1 MTDPVTAAPKKA
13 GRNPSVDLLKIIAFI
28 FVVTVHFTSQIGI
41 QKEIHA
47 GKAMFALDVLYAFSN
62 ICVALFLMAT
72 GYLMTNKK
80 LSLSYYK
87 GVIRVVV
94 TYILCSVFCTACKV
108 ILYDYPN
115 TPMTYL
121 RHIIGFKGSDYSW
134 YVEMYLCLFVIIPFI
149 NAAYHGMETRGK
161 KTVLV
166 VTVVALAA
174 LPGVL
179 NTFNLSDPSWWSSP
193 VSSKDY
199 SKIFPVFF
207 VHLYPVMYYLIGA
220 YLREFP
226 PKIKKRWLLLMWTLF
241 GIAGGAYNFWR
252 FRGGNFFWGGFMT
265 YASILVVLIAV
276 PFFALITSLDTSRL
290 PEWIKKTLAYLS
302 RLTFGAF
309 LVAAI
314 VDMRFYPHFNG
325 AFEGIANRLLASPL
339 AIAAVAAASLLI
351 SAVIDLIYRLLGLCV
366 GAAVR
371 LIKKK
376 SKTAENNTEP

>member
-1 MTDPVTAAPKKA
+1 MKDQGSAAPKKA

-87 GVIRVVV
+87 GVIRVVG
-94 TYILCSVFCTACKV
+94 TYILCSIFCTACKV
-108 ILYDYPN
+108 IFYAYPN
-115 TPMTYL
+115 TPMTYVK
-121 RHIIGFKGSDYSW
+121 HIIGFKGSDYSW

-149 NAAYHGMETRGK
+149 NAAYHGMQTRGK
-161 KTVLV
+161 KTALV

-193 VSSKDY
+193 VSSRDY

-207 VHLYPVMYYLIGA
+207 EHLYPVMYYLLGS

-226 PKIKKRWLLLMWTLF
+226 PKIKKRWLLLMWIGA

-265 YASILVVLIAV
+265 NASLLVVLIAV

-290 PEWIKKTLAYLS
+290 PQWLKNVLAYFA

-314 VDMRFYPHFNG
+314 VDMRFYPHFNK
-325 AFEGIANRLLASPL
+325 AFEGIPKRLLASPL
-339 AIAAVAAASLLI
+339 AVLGVAAISLAFA
-351 SAVIDLIYRLLGLCV
+351 AVIDLLYRGV
-366 GAAVR
+366 SRGVSAAAKA
-371 LIKKK
+371 LKKK
-376 SKTAENNTEP
+376 